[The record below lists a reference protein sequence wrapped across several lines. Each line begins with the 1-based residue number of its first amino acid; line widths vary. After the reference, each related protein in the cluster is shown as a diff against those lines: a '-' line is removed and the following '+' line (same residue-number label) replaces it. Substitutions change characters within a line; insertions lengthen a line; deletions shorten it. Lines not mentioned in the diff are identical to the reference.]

1 MNRSPL
7 IIESIALMA
16 FFTAGLLLRTSA
28 LEREA
33 VEHFDEG
40 IYASPLWYDMQFG
53 EPYPARY
60 LFAPPLLSGLMESV
74 SWIPGLNRFA
84 PFVPCVVLGTAS
96 IAAFWWLA
104 RSWFGKPA
112 GVFIAAVV
120 SMSDFHVLYS
130 RMALTDVTCLFWITL
145 AVGLGTRAVSR
156 NSLRAAFAAG
166 VVCGLA
172 WWTKYTGWL
181 PLAILCSGNGLW
193 WVWQGRRTISLL
205 KFVAIM
211 AIICATA
218 SLTFAPWW
226 WQLQAVGGYE
236 VVART
241 HSGYLTGWSSWS
253 ANLARQ
259 LNIQFLLDGFAG
271 QLSLGLGM
279 FAAGL
284 LRWSSGRSTW
294 NVRNCELRPVTVES
308 KEAEEQA
315 LPPLKLLLRFSGAAF
330 AIALLA
336 SRIWTPLMLIC
347 ITLGGLTGMFLWP
360 VLQRAWVRRQHNDR
374 SPTSPGSLP
383 LSTADLNCAPTTDPA
398 LGFCTTLT
406 WFVGML
412 LATPMYTPYSRLFL
426 PLMASIWL
434 AAAAGCAWW
443 LESNLS
449 VARRIV
455 GTGLA
460 PARFSRGQ
468 WLVSAMLAAAVLTSF
483 FRLDQNF
490 NPEVLSR
497 EEIFRSVLFEDRR
510 SIALAAD
517 RIAEACFRDA
527 SGGGES
533 DLSHA
538 GSVDSNAE
546 PAEVNSNLITP
557 SALLAAADALKASPI
572 ASRASPEERSRIRMI
587 IYVYGEPALLF
598 HLSGSGIIAAPVS
611 HLNLQTAGTTPAI
624 PTYVV
629 FGPNAKR
636 TAGFWDELMDR
647 AHAFRSITAIQYTP
661 GACNAARYVRSEM
674 AERPSRSILPDV
686 RSSSCAVACSN
697 TRVAG
702 ENSGSASACDTW

>member
-7 IIESIALMA
+7 FIEAIALLA
-16 FFTAGLLLRTSA
+16 FFSAGLLLRVSA
-28 LEREA
+28 LELEA

-40 IYASPLWYDMQFG
+40 IYASALWYDVQFG

-60 LFAPPLLSGLMESV
+60 LFAPPLLSGLMEV
-74 SWIPGLNRFA
+74 ASWIPGLNRFA

-96 IAAFWWLA
+96 IVAFWWLA

-130 RMALTDVTCLFWITL
+130 RMALTDVACLFWITL
-145 AVGLGTRAVSR
+145 AVGLGTRAVSQSSFR
-156 NSLRAAFAAG
+156 NAVAAG

-172 WWTKYTGWL
+172 WWSKYTGWL

-211 AIICATA
+211 GTVCAVA
-218 SLTFAPWW
+218 AVTFAPWW
-226 WQLQAVGGYE
+226 WQLQPVGGYE
-236 VVART
+236 SVART
-241 HSGYLTGWSSWS
+241 HSGYVTGWPSWS

-259 LNIQFLLDGFAG
+259 LHIQFLLDGFTG

-279 FAAGL
+279 LAAGV
-284 LRWSSGRSTW
+284 LRWFSGRSTW
-294 NVRNCELRPVTVES
+294 NVQHRGLNPDAAES
-308 KEAEEQA
+308 QVAERLD
-315 LPPLKLLLRFSGAAF
+315 LPPLRLLLRFAGAAF
-330 AIALLA
+330 AIALLS

-360 VLQRAWVRRQHNDR
+360 VLQRAWGRRQHNDL

-383 LSTADLNCAPTTDPA
+383 LSTADLDCAPTMDPA

-468 WLVSAMLAAAVLTSF
+468 WLVSAMLTAAVLTSLV
-483 FRLDQNF
+483 RVDQDF
-490 NPEVLSR
+490 NPEFLSR
-497 EEIFRSVLFEDRR
+497 DDIFRSVLFEDRR
-510 SIALAAD
+510 SISLAAD

-527 SGGGES
+527 IGDGKSN
-533 DLSHA
+533 LSHTESEVA
-538 GSVDSNAE
+538 TAESVGVDRNY
-546 PAEVNSNLITP
+546 ITP
-557 SALLAAADALKASPI
+557 SALLAAADAMTAAPVASP
-572 ASRASPEERSRIRMI
+572 ASSEERSRERMI
-587 IYVYGEPALLF
+587 IYVYGEPALLY
-598 HLSGSGIIAAPVS
+598 HLSGSGVTAAPVS
-611 HLNLQTAGTTPAI
+611 HLNLQTAGTSPAV
-624 PTYVV
+624 PTFVV

-636 TAGFWDELMDR
+636 TAGFWDELLER
-647 AHAFRSITAIQYTP
+647 AYAFRSITTIQYTP
-661 GACNAARYVRSEM
+661 GLVTLLDMFDPKWLKDHPEATSQTFEVHRVR
-674 AERPSRSILPDV
+674 
-686 RSSSCAVACSN
+686 
-697 TRVAG
+697 
-702 ENSGSASACDTW
+702 

>member
-7 IIESIALMA
+7 FIESIALLA
-16 FFTAGLLLRTSA
+16 FFSAGLLLRVSA
-28 LEREA
+28 LELEA

-40 IYASPLWYDMQFG
+40 IYASALWYDVQFG

-60 LFAPPLLSGLMESV
+60 LFAPPLLSGLMEAA

-96 IAAFWWLA
+96 MVAFWWLA

-112 GVFIAAVV
+112 GIFTVAVV

-130 RMALTDVTCLFWITL
+130 RMALTDVACLFWITL
-145 AVGLGTRAVSR
+145 AVGLGTKAVSQ
-156 NSLRAAFAAG
+156 NSIRTAVAAG

-172 WWTKYTGWL
+172 WWSKYTGWL

-193 WVWQGRRTISLL
+193 WVWQGRKTISLL
-205 KFVAIM
+205 KFIAIM
-211 AIICATA
+211 GTICAVA
-218 SLTFAPWW
+218 AVTFAPWW
-226 WQLQAVGGYE
+226 WQLQPVGGYE
-236 VVART
+236 TVART
-241 HSGYLTGWSSWS
+241 HSGYLTGWSSWT

-259 LNIQFLLDGFAG
+259 LYMQFLFDGFAG

-284 LRWSSGRSTW
+284 LRWFSGRSTW
-294 NVRNCELRPVTVES
+294 NVQHRALIPKAVES
-308 KEAEEQA
+308 QVGEGLT
-315 LPPLKLLLRFSGAAF
+315 LPPFRLLLRFAGAAF
-330 AIALLA
+330 AIALLS

-360 VLQRAWVRRQHNDR
+360 VLQRAWMRRQHNDR

-383 LSTADLNCAPTTDPA
+383 LCSADLNCAPTMDPA

-468 WLVSAMLAAAVLTSF
+468 WLVSAMLTAAVLTSF
-483 FRLDQNF
+483 VRVDQNF
-490 NPEVLSR
+490 NLELLSR
-497 EEIFRSVLFEDRR
+497 EDIFRSVLFEDRR
-510 SIALAAD
+510 SIVLAAD

-527 SGGGES
+527 IGDGKSSPKPMES
-533 DLSHA
+533 A
-538 GSVDSNAE
+538 GLDTRPGDIDRNY
-546 PAEVNSNLITP
+546 ITP
-557 SALLAAADALKASPI
+557 SALLAAAEALTVAPAADS
-572 ASRASPEERSRIRMI
+572 ASPEERSHARMI
-587 IYVYGEPALLF
+587 IYVYGEPALLY
-598 HLSGSGIIAAPVS
+598 HLSGSGVTAAPVS
-611 HLNLQTAGTTPAI
+611 HLNLQTAGTSPAV
-624 PTYVV
+624 PTFVV

-636 TAGFWDELMDR
+636 TAGFWDELLDR
-647 AHAFRSITAIQYTP
+647 
-661 GACNAARYVRSEM
+661 
-674 AERPSRSILPDV
+674 
-686 RSSSCAVACSN
+686 
-697 TRVAG
+697 
-702 ENSGSASACDTW
+702 